1 VRKLIKLTYFEFLSP
16 QVFSTLIIVTF
27 LAIVFI
33 IVGLKVKKLDPNK
46 TPKGFLLVCILLVE
60 AFNKMVRS
68 YINEK
73 PYRFFA
79 PYLFTIIVFLAFANT
94 ISLIGLTAPLSNLG
108 VALSFSVMTF
118 FILKVAELKYLGV
131 LKKIDGL
138 LGPVKPMA
146 ILMFPINLV
155 GEISTPFSMGLRL
168 FVNLMG
174 GAVIATMVYA
184 ALHWTLGIIAGV
196 LLHAVFD
203 IFFGLIQAFVFFMLT
218 TVNIS
223 MATDA

>member
-1 VRKLIKLTYFEFLSP
+1 MIEFTLFEFLSP
-16 QVFSTLIIVTF
+16 QVFSTLIIITF

-33 IVGLKVKKLDPNK
+33 VVGIKIKKLDPNK
-46 TPKGFLLVCILLVE
+46 TPKGFILVCILVVE
-60 AFNKMVRS
+60 TFNKMVRS

-73 PYRFFA
+73 PFRFFA
-79 PYLFTIIVFLAFANT
+79 PYLFTILIFLVFANT
-94 ISLIGLTAPLSNLG
+94 ISLFGLTAPLSNLG
-108 VALSFSVMTF
+108 VALTFSLMTF
-118 FILKVAELKYLGV
+118 FIIKLAEFKYLGV
-131 LKKIDGL
+131 VKKVDGL

-146 ILMFPINLV
+146 ILMLPINLI

-184 ALHWTLGIIAGV
+184 ALHWTLGILAGV
-196 LLHAVFD
+196 LLHAAFD

-223 MATDA
+223 MASDA

>member
-1 VRKLIKLTYFEFLSP
+1 MIKFTMFENLSP
-16 QVFSTLIIVTF
+16 QVISTLIIITV
-27 LAIVFI
+27 LALVFI
-33 IVGLKVKKLDPNK
+33 IVGIKVKKLDPHK
-46 TPKGFLLVCILLVE
+46 TPKGFILVCILLVE
-60 AFNKMVRS
+60 TFNNMVKS
-68 YINEK
+68 YVSEK
-73 PYRFFA
+73 PYKFFA
-79 PYLFTIIVFLAFANT
+79 PYLFTIITFLAVANT
-94 ISLIGLTAPLSNLG
+94 ISLFGLQAPLSNLG

-118 FILKVAELKYLGV
+118 FIIKIAEFKYLGV
-131 LKKIDGL
+131 VKKVDGL

-146 ILMFPINLV
+146 ILMLPINLV

-174 GAVIATMVYA
+174 GAVIAAMVYA
-184 ALHWTLGIIAGV
+184 ALHWAAGIFAGV
-196 LLHAVFD
+196 ILHAVFD

>member
-1 VRKLIKLTYFEFLSP
+1 MIKFTFFESLSP
-16 QVFSTLIIVTF
+16 QVISTLIVVAF

-33 IVGLKVKKLDPNK
+33 IIGLKVKKLDPHK
-46 TPKGFLLVCILLVE
+46 TPKGFVFFCIVLVE
-60 AFNKMVRS
+60 TFNNMVKS
-68 YINEK
+68 YVQEK

-79 PYLFTIIVFLAFANT
+79 PYLFTIITFLAFANT
-94 ISLIGLTAPLSNLG
+94 ISLFGLVAPLSNLG

-118 FILKVAELKYLGV
+118 FIIKIAEFKYLGV
-131 LKKIDGL
+131 IKKVDGL

-146 ILMFPINLV
+146 ILMLPINLV

-196 LLHAVFD
+196 FLHVVFD

-223 MATDA
+223 MASDA

>member
-1 VRKLIKLTYFEFLSP
+1 MIEFTLFEFLSP
-16 QVFSTLIIVTF
+16 QVFSTLIIVTV
-27 LAIVFI
+27 LAILFI
-33 IVGLKVKKLDPNK
+33 VVGIKVKKLDPNK
-46 TPKGFLLVCILLVE
+46 TPKGFILVCILAVE

-68 YINEK
+68 YVNER

-79 PYLFTIIVFLAFANT
+79 PYLFTVFIFLAVANT
-94 ISLIGLTAPLSNLG
+94 ISLFGLTAPLSNLG

-118 FILKVAELKYLGV
+118 FIIKIAEFKFLGIVKKV
-131 LKKIDGL
+131 DGL

-146 ILMFPINLV
+146 ILMLPINLV

-174 GAVIATMVYA
+174 GAVIAAMVYA
-184 ALHWTLGIIAGV
+184 ALHWTLGIFAGV

-223 MATDA
+223 MASDA